1 MCGFVKEVVE
11 EVSEKMELPNLLK
24 KVGLDPERPVVL
36 ITARESLENL
46 LEAIKEYCPHLKIG
60 EMTHEDIES
69 LLSSYNR
76 CVISYHPENYHQER
90 ATLLRSFE
98 MLRRYGLTDDDYS
111 SIDFC

>member
-1 MCGFVKEVVE
+1 MGEFVKEVVE
-11 EVSEKMELPNLLK
+11 EVSKKMDMSDLLK
-24 KVGLDPERPVVL
+24 KKDFDPDRPVVL

-90 ATLLRSFE
+90 GTLLRNFE

>member
-1 MCGFVKEVVE
+1 
-11 EVSEKMELPNLLK
+11 MELSNLLEK
-24 KVGLDPERPVVL
+24 AGIDPERPVVL

-46 LEAIKEYCPHLKIG
+46 LEAIKEYCPHLEID

-76 CVISYHPENYHQER
+76 CVMSYHPESYHQER
-90 ATLLRSFE
+90 GALLRNFE